1 MTGPQKLLE
10 ETIQACCDAITFIFL
25 ALFRA
30 FFLFFFI
37 FSQFFLTNNVVVVL
51 IFGLKIMPS
60 LAPLFTD
67 ACLSWMMDRD
77 DIDPSM
83 NYIFSIIIFTF
94 CFRLDTFW
102 IHLKYIKASNCN
114 VHQVLF
120 EEIYSIFGDN
130 FKIFLYYVR
139 ESIYQ
144 KKTNLKI
151 HLLRLFEF

>member
-10 ETIQACCDAITFIFL
+10 EMIQACCDAITFIFL

-67 ACLSWMMDRD
+67 ACLISWLMIEMIDRW
-77 DIDPSM
+77 ITFL
-83 NYIFSIIIFTF
+83 NYICKYLNHLFDFFQIGYI
-94 CFRLDTFW
+94 W
-102 IHLKYIKASNCN
+102 IHLKYIKTSNCN
-114 VHQVLF
+114 VHQVCLRR
-120 EEIYSIFGDN
+120 
-130 FKIFLYYVR
+130 YYLIWR
-139 ESIYQ
+139 YY
-144 KKTNLKI
+144 
-151 HLLRLFEF
+151 